1 MWLIKLTMHV
11 CFKNWSFF
19 ALERLTE
26 ERKISNIQTKG
37 LIFSAQKIT
46 KAILIG
52 NLDKWEQ
59 ASSWKDLMW
68 NFCEDN

>member
-1 MWLIKLTMHV
+1 MFVLKIDHFLH
-11 CFKNWSFF
+11 
-19 ALERLTE
+19 LRDEITE

-37 LIFSAQKIT
+37 LIFSAQKMT

-59 ASSWKDLMW
+59 ASPWKDLMW